1 MTNKPI
7 VALVG
12 RPNVGKSTLFNRI
25 AGERI
30 AIVEDLPGTTRD
42 RLYADA
48 DWTGA
53 PFTLVDTGGI
63 ELVEGDPSGAHARRG
78 GAPLS
83 VSSSSFRR
91 EIREQAQI
99 AIDEADVIVFLVDAK
114 EGVTGGDQDVAEV
127 LRRSRKPV
135 VLAANKADNLTRS
148 MAAVEFYELGL
159 GDPVAISA
167 LHGLGVGDLLD
178 EVVKNFPINEEE
190 EEDAALKIAIIG
202 RPNVGKS
209 SLLNALLGQDR
220 SIVSEIPGTTR
231 DAIDMR
237 LQWEGEPVVLIDT
250 AGIRRRGRVEQ
261 GVEKYSVMRA
271 LRAVQRSDVV
281 ALVIDASQGLTAQ
294 DTHVASYALDEWK
307 GMILLVNKWDLVE
320 KDSNTMNEFTRS
332 LRAELKFIDYVPM
345 LFISALTR
353 QRVQKVIPLA
363 QQVQNERTTRIPT
376 STLNKLVQD
385 AAVKH
390 RAPSKTGKQLRI
402 YYASQVD
409 IQPPTFMFFVN
420 DVELVHFTYRRYLEN
435 QIRLTHPFE
444 GTPIKLLFRNRAE
457 REK

>member
-1 MTNKPI
+1 M
-7 VALVG
+7 
-12 RPNVGKSTLFNRI
+12 GKSTLFNRI

-48 DWTGA
+48 EWTGS

-63 ELVEGDPSGAHARRG
+63 ELVQGDSNARRG
-78 GAPLS
+78 SAPLS
-83 VSSSSFRR
+83 ISSADFRR

-114 EGVTGGDQDVAEV
+114 EGMTAGDQDVADV
-127 LRRSRKPV
+127 LRRSKKPV
-135 VLAANKADNLTRS
+135 LLAANKADNLARS
-148 MAAVEFYELGL
+148 LAAVEFYELGL
-159 GDPVAISA
+159 GDPHDISA

-178 EVVKNFPINEEE
+178 LVVESFPTAEDE
-190 EEDAALKIAIIG
+190 EEDETLKIAIIG

-209 SLLNALLGQDR
+209 SLLNALLGQER
-220 SIVSEIPGTTR
+220 TIVSDIPGTTR
-231 DAIDMR
+231 DAIDMQ
-237 LQWEGEPVVLIDT
+237 LTWEGEPVVLIDT

-281 ALVIDASQGLTAQ
+281 ALVIDAAQGLTAQ
-294 DTHVASYALDEWK
+294 DAHVASYALDEWK
-307 GMILLVNKWDLVE
+307 GIMLVVNKWDLVE
-320 KDSNTMNEFTRS
+320 KDSNTMNEFTRQ
-332 LRAELKFIDYVPM
+332 LQADLKFIDYVPM

-363 QQVQNERTTRIPT
+363 QHIQAERHLRIPT
-376 STLNKLVQD
+376 SALNKLVQD

-390 RAPSKTGKQLRI
+390 RAPSKTGKQLRF
-402 YYASQVD
+402 YYASQVEVA
-409 IQPPTFMFFVN
+409 PPTFLFFVN
-420 DVELVHFTYRRYLEN
+420 DTELVHFSYRRYLEN
-435 QIRLTHPFE
+435 QIRMAHPFE

>member
-1 MTNKPI
+1 MSKPI

-48 DWTGA
+48 EWTGS

-63 ELVEGDPSGAHARRG
+63 ELVQGDANARRG
-78 GAPLS
+78 SAPLS
-83 VSSSSFRR
+83 VSSADFRR

-114 EGVTGGDQDVAEV
+114 EGVTAGDQDVADV
-127 LRRSRKPV
+127 LRRSKKPV
-135 VLAANKADNLTRS
+135 VLAANKADNLARR

-159 GDPVAISA
+159 GDPHDISA

-178 EVVKNFPINEEE
+178 LIVESFPTAEDA
-190 EEDAALKIAIIG
+190 EEDESLKIAIIG

-209 SLLNALLGQDR
+209 SLLNALLGQER
-220 SIVSEIPGTTR
+220 TIVSEIPGTTR
-231 DAIDMR
+231 DAIDMQ
-237 LQWEGEPVVLIDT
+237 LTWEGQPVVLIDT

-281 ALVIDASQGLTAQ
+281 ALVIDAAQGLTAQ
-294 DTHVASYALDEWK
+294 DAHVASYALDEWK
-307 GMILLVNKWDLVE
+307 GIMLVVNKWDLVE
-320 KDSNTMNEFTRS
+320 KESNTMNEYTRE
-332 LRAELKFIDYVPM
+332 LQANLKFIDYVPM

-353 QRVQKVIPLA
+353 QRVHKVIPLA
-363 QQVQNERTTRIPT
+363 QHIQAERTTRIPT
-376 STLNKLVQD
+376 AALNKLVQD

-390 RAPSKTGKQLRI
+390 RAPSKTGKQLRF
-402 YYASQVD
+402 YYASQVEVA
-409 IQPPTFMFFVN
+409 PPTFMFFVN
-420 DVELVHFTYRRYLEN
+420 DTELVHFSYRRYLEN
-435 QIRLTHPFE
+435 QIRLAHPFE